1 MCGMKLLHSTQRLLA
16 RQLKQFN
23 MALMATLAA
32 MALTA
37 CGGAQPVQASS
48 SLSKGVQEILQ
59 PSSGGVASS
68 RPTSQPLQGNPT

>member
-1 MCGMKLLHSTQRLLA
+1 MKLLHPTQRRLA
-16 RQLKQFN
+16 RHLKQFN
-23 MALMATLAA
+23 LALMTALAA

-37 CGGAQPVQASS
+37 CGGGTEPVRAAS
-48 SLSKGVQEILQ
+48 SLSKGVQQMLQ